1 MSRNRSVLK
10 FLSIAAL
17 SGFLAAPAAQAIE
30 VVPGVL
36 GFDELPNA
44 TGGVHL
50 PEGYGGFSWGSQW
63 YQMSPSTGN
72 TEANFLATSTSG
84 GTWIFRADHSAFHF
98 DGADFW
104 SRRGADANGDFFFV
118 LYGHDGEV
126 LYNGNDDGN
135 AGRMRF
141 TGTAQLL
148 QANYSGLIY
157 GMAWGFDNDDADHLA
172 MDNFRFRAA
181 AIPAVPE
188 PHAGLLALLGVGFLL
203 GRRVRR

>member
-10 FLSIAAL
+10 FLSMAAL

-30 VVPGVL
+30 VVPSVL
-36 GFDELPNA
+36 DFDELPNA
-44 TGGVHL
+44 TVGVHL
-50 PEGYGGFSWGSQW
+50 PDGYGGFSWGSQW
-63 YQMSPSTGN
+63 YQMSPTTGN
-72 TEANFLATSTSG
+72 TETNFLATSTSG
-84 GTWIFRADHSAFHF
+84 GTWIFRADRSAFYF

-104 SRRGADANGDFFFV
+104 SRRGADASGDFFFV
-118 LYGHDGEV
+118 LYGQNGEV
-126 LYNGNDDGN
+126 LYNGDNDGN

-148 QANYSGLIY
+148 QAHYDGLIY
-157 GMAWGFDNDDADHLA
+157 GMGWGFDNDDADHLA
-172 MDNFRFRAA
+172 MDNFRFRA